1 MNFLDNNNNN
11 IISKG
16 ETKEVEFEI
25 DIVTRRN
32 QFSLL
37 VMWTL
42 LGFSLLSY
50 WKEGLHMDDTTG
62 NIQSKM

>member
-1 MNFLDNNNNN
+1 MNFLGNNN

-25 DIVTRRN
+25 DIVTRKN
-32 QFSLL
+32 HSSLL

-42 LGFSLLSY
+42 LGFSLLPY
-50 WKEGLHMDDTTG
+50 WKEGLNMDDTTG
-62 NIQSKM
+62 NV